1 LREKSIPHGFINQ
14 GVPCMFD
21 SLEEQI
27 KHDDQAEISPRERV
41 MHWVVIAVVSV
52 VVFGGLILGI
62 KMLG

>member
-1 LREKSIPHGFINQ
+1 
-14 GVPCMFD
+14 MFD

-41 MHWVVIAVVSV
+41 MHWIAIAVVSV